1 MEKGID
7 NAEKLAIVETELKS
21 LNKMITTM
29 NDKLDVWNQSYVS
42 RSEINMTR
50 DKGMKSI
57 RETLALYLKGEGYMS
72 TFEENKPDKGTW
84 VRTVTLIITW
94 VNMVLVKYDLQ
105 PIPVVDDETISIIL
119 AGVTTMWAW
128 FKNNYLTLT
137 GRKQKAELKRKGL
150 TKAK

>member
-1 MEKGID
+1 
-7 NAEKLAIVETELKS
+7 
-21 LNKMITTM
+21 
-29 NDKLDVWNQSYVS
+29 
-42 RSEINMTR
+42 
-50 DKGMKSI
+50 MKSI